1 MNENYIEKKE
11 QVIYIFNN
19 NKEDINMQIQKS
31 FISYLKDTIKI
42 DKKIEELNK
51 QLYNLSSR

>member
-1 MNENYIEKKE
+1 MSQDNTDKKE

-31 FISYLKDTIKI
+31 FISYINDIVKS
-42 DKKIEELNK
+42 DKEPWRFELIAI
-51 QLYNLSSR
+51 

>member
-1 MNENYIEKKE
+1 MSENNTDKKE

-31 FISYLKDTIKI
+31 FISYLKDTIKS
-42 DKKIEELNK
+42 DKEPWRFELIAV
-51 QLYNLSSR
+51 

>member
-1 MNENYIEKKE
+1 MNENDKEKKE

-31 FISYLKDTIKI
+31 FISYINDIVKS
-42 DKKIEELNK
+42 DKEPWRFELIAI
-51 QLYNLSSR
+51 